1 MENNSF
7 NNNNL
12 SIIYLNQCEDIL
24 KQEYNIDD
32 IGQLLIFKQEN
43 KTDKSSEKNVK
54 FKLYESC
61 YRTELNLSICGE
73 NKINIYTKI
82 KLSENSKYLYEQLK
96 DLGYNMF
103 DINDRFYQDICSK
116 YTTKDNTDIILSD
129 RINYIYNNNDIK
141 CL

>member
-1 MENNSF
+1 MIYQITTYKNQVTALENNSF

-43 KTDKSSEKNVK
+43 KTDKSSEKSVK

-61 YRTELNLSICGE
+61 
-73 NKINIYTKI
+73 
-82 KLSENSKYLYEQLK
+82 
-96 DLGYNMF
+96 
-103 DINDRFYQDICSK
+103 
-116 YTTKDNTDIILSD
+116 
-129 RINYIYNNNDIK
+129 
-141 CL
+141 